1 MYVPPVFKV
10 DDATALAFV
19 EARGFGMVVAVD
31 GVMPKAV
38 HVPFLRVRGA
48 DGKLR
53 LEMHVARANPFHD
66 LVARAPAVMI
76 AVSGPDAYISPD
88 WYVAKDQV
96 PTWNYIAVHLR
107 GRAIIM
113 PAEATLG
120 HVDRLS
126 AAFEER
132 LLPKP
137 PWRSEKMT
145 PAKRAAMLAAIV
157 VLEIEVDGFDA
168 TWKLG
173 QHKSRA
179 DRIEVARNLEWLG
192 ECTGSALAAMMD
204 ARLKILTAL

>member
-10 DDATALAFV
+10 DDETALAFV
-19 EARGFGMVVAVD
+19 AARGFGMVVAVD
-31 GVMPKAV
+31 GTMPTAV
-38 HVPFLRVRGA
+38 HAPFLCTRRA

-53 LEMHVARANPFHD
+53 LEMHVARANPFHE
-66 LVARAPAVMI
+66 VISRAPNVMI

-107 GRAIIM
+107 GT
-113 PAEATLG
+113 ATILPREVTLA

-126 AAFEER
+126 ATFEER

-137 PWRSEKMT
+137 PWRSDKMT
-145 PAKRAAMLAAIV
+145 AEKRAAMLTAIV
-157 VLEIEVDGFDA
+157 VLQIEIDGFDA

-179 DRIEVARNLEWLG
+179 EVARNLEWHG
-192 ECTGSALAAMMD
+192 ACQNTALATIMNV
-204 ARLKILTAL
+204 RLKS